1 MVCPHQVP
9 NNVGIRQRG
18 SGVPTACQRWFY
30 SIVKRR
36 GNRFSILRVIHV
48 ICAAVLRAAE
58 HRQLDDAEENGD
70 LAGQAEAAEP
80 HQQTQQEVRQE
91 ASRDDDE
98 RADAERRENLHRRRI
113 ADEERRHHR
122 TSTAK
127 PGFLPSTSTTSPI
140 SATHSSDRFEAA
152 FRPTEAQNAVD

>member
-1 MVCPHQVP
+1 M
-9 NNVGIRQRG
+9 
-18 SGVPTACQRWFY
+18 
-30 SIVKRR
+30 
-36 GNRFSILRVIHV
+36 
-48 ICAAVLRAAE
+48 LRAAE
-58 HRQLDDAEENGD
+58 HRQLDDEEENGD

-80 HQQTQQEVRQE
+80 RQQTRQEVRQE
-91 ASRDDDE
+91 TPRNDKK
-98 RADAERRENLHRRRI
+98 RADAKRRENLHRRLI

-140 SATHSSDRFEAA
+140 SATHSSDRFAAA